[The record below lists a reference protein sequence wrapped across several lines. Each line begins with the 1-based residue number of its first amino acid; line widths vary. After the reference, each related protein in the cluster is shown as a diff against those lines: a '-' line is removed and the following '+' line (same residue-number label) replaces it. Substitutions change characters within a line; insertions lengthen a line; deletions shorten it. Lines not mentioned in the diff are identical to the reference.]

1 MKALILAGFLLSTVT
16 GFAQDVH
23 FLVAVKEDQ
32 NPRTANTGWRVEV
45 GEVYQFVR
53 GMSASEY
60 TGGPSQA
67 DNTYVVLKLD
77 DVQVVSPTANFRP
90 VEDKDM
96 VQAAMKYNQEVVQ
109 NRQDEKETQ
118 PSGSTQ
124 QAQEQQGAHPAV
136 GRGWHRA
143 FSDRRVEARYEQIA
157 QDLIAKGI
165 DPTETA
171 VMAVLQPELDAQDA
185 KAATD
190 ARIGRLE
197 SETQQLRLQ
206 QDNR

>member
-118 PSGSTQ
+118 ASGSTQ
-124 QAQEQQGAHPAV
+124 QQAGAAPASELHHAFV
-136 GRGWHRA
+136 DRA
-143 FSDRRVEARYEQIA
+143 VEARYEQIA
-157 QDLIAKGI
+157 ADLKTRGI
-165 DPTETA
+165 EPTNAA

-190 ARIGRLE
+190 ARIDRLE